1 MPCLLQLH
9 LLHLVDLLLLV
20 NGFPRGQL
28 LVVGSRVEHLVHLAS
43 CVQLLVVG
51 PRVGQLVLR
60 NVPRGQLLVIG
71 PRVGLVSRVEKLVA
85 NIPRGQ
91 LLVVGSRVGRL
102 VCGCPA
108 WTTSRG

>member
-1 MPCLLQLH
+1 MPRVDSYSSLTPAWGKSCLLQLH

-60 NVPRGQLLVIG
+60 
-71 PRVGLVSRVEKLVA
+71 
-85 NIPRGQ
+85 
-91 LLVVGSRVGRL
+91 
-102 VCGCPA
+102 CGCHVEVFHVPTCSFHSPPVNLMA
-108 WTTSRG
+108 ARWLGEVPVVSS